1 MNKNNFD
8 SYLCTI
14 KAALPAQQN
23 CSAVPA
29 FSQHDLIS
37 QYMCSDMMC
46 PMMMS

>member
-14 KAALPAQQN
+14 TAAESVQHQDLT
-23 CSAVPA
+23 VPA
-29 FSQHDLIS
+29 HSQHHFDS
-37 QYMCSDMMC
+37 QEMCFDMMC